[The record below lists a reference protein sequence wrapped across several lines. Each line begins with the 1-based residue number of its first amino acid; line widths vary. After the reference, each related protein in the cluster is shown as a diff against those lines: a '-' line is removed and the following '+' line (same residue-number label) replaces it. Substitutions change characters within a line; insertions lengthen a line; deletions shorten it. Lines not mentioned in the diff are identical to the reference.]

1 MRTLLISLVVSATLV
16 GGPLVNLSDQEIAL
30 LGKTIWKSECNGTQ
44 EGLLTWND
52 GEFFPSLG
60 IGHFIWYPADA
71 SERTF
76 SQTFPD
82 LIRFMQIKKAE
93 IPHWL
98 ISQVEIGCP
107 WSTKKQFLDARNT
120 TQMVELKTLLANTVD
135 LQARFIVSRF
145 ESELSLIISSAPAT
159 HRATVEK
166 IITSLSKQYKG
177 MFALIDYVH
186 FKGTGTNSSESYQGQ
201 TWGLL
206 SVLLNMNPSC
216 DDLLSEFVRAAKATL
231 EQRVA
236 LAPNKEQE
244 QKWLKGW
251 LARVDRYLIG

>member
-1 MRTLLISLVVSATLV
+1 MRTLFITLVVSCQILCA
-16 GGPLVNLSDQEIAL
+16 PLVSLSDQEIGL
-30 LGKTIWKSECNGTQ
+30 LGKTIWKSECNGSQ

-52 GEFFPSLG
+52 GESFPSLG
-60 IGHFIWYPADA
+60 IGHFIWYPAEV
-71 SERTF
+71 SERRF
-76 SQTFPD
+76 AQTFPD
-82 LIRFMQIKKAE
+82 LITFMQTQKAD

-98 ISQVEIGCP
+98 VLQVAIGCP
-107 WSTKKQFLDARNT
+107 WSTKKEFLEARS
-120 TQMVELKTLLANTVD
+120 TQHMVELKSLLANTVD

-145 ESELSLIISSAPAT
+145 ESELSLIISSVPVI
-159 HRATVEK
+159 HRANVEK

-186 FKGTGTNSSESYQGQ
+186 FKGTGTNPKESYQGHR
-201 TWGLL
+201 WGLQ
-206 SVLLNMNPSC
+206 SVLIHMNASS

-236 LAPNKEQE
+236 LAPNKDQE

-251 LARVDRYLIG
+251 LARVDRYLVG